1 MSCREKKNQ
10 SLGSDSKWDMRGLQG
25 NELQLWKFEGN
36 NFLPLKGGG
45 TETRKLKFSFKK
57 KKEKKKKKVKII
69 WFDFSFIN
77 LEKFF
82 EFLHFVHMAC

>member
-36 NFLPLKGGG
+36 YFLPLKGGGG
-45 TETRKLKFSFKK
+45 TETRKLKFSLKK
-57 KKEKKKKKVKII
+57 KRKKEKKSQ
-69 WFDFSFIN
+69 DN
-77 LEKFF
+77 LI
-82 EFLHFVHMAC
+82 